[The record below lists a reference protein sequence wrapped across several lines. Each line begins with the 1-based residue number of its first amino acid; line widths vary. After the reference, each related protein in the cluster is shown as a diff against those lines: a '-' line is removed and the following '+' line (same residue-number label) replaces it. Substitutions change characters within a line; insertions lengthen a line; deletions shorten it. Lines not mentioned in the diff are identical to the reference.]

1 MNALLHIL
9 GLCGDSHSHMNLLD
23 ILFYGTGVSVFSV
36 YIKNSWINIKNKI
49 NGIIRRKS

>member
-23 ILFYGTGVSVFSV
+23 LLFYGTGISVLGV
-36 YIKNSWINIKNKI
+36 YAKSSCIVIKNKI